1 MNSWSS
7 TPVFLRFFL
16 IIIGFGWQWM
26 IEAHKGRH
34 HNSKGTAA
42 AGPTLLG
49 HWDAN
54 NVADKSYA
62 NGSSEAA
69 GHQRAPLFDWESSPL
84 PSWSSSMD
92 SLRTGHAEH
101 GHQRIQEVT
110 TTLGQTAFLHC
121 RVRYLADRR
130 VLWMR
135 QRDLHIL
142 TSGLH
147 TYTNDWRI
155 SAVHVTVRQPPHG
168 GPVVPANGED
178 VSSSPSFAPV
188 ANGNAAMAS
197 SASRNASGPADS
209 SSSVWDD
216 EDGVWSE
223 WTLRIRSTEAKD
235 AGLYEC
241 QVSTEPKI
249 SKIYRLHVVVSKA
262 SILGSAELFVKK
274 GSDINLTCVTLTEEH
289 QPPSQNA
296 PMGVN
301 KTPHYF
307 TWHHNGQVLNY
318 SARGGMSVTTD
329 TIDGQSRLL
338 LARAAPR
345 DSGNYTCVPGPGA
358 TPASVT
364 VHVLNG
370 EQPAAMQRD
379 NAACLVTP
387 WWTSLPGIVART
399 STVSCWTALLTLA
412 VSSSWLTRSQLCDVT

>member
-1 MNSWSS
+1 
-7 TPVFLRFFL
+7 
-16 IIIGFGWQWM
+16 M

-34 HNSKGTAA
+34 HNSKGSAA
-42 AGPTLLG
+42 TLLG

-54 NVADKSYA
+54 SVADKSYGG
-62 NGSSEAA
+62 NGSEAA
-69 GHQRAPLFDWESSPL
+69 AHQRAPLFDWESTTLAGWSPPL
-84 PSWSSSMD
+84 D
-92 SLRTGHAEH
+92 ALRVEHVEH
-101 GHQRIQEVT
+101 GPQRIQEVT

-155 SAVHVTVRQPPHG
+155 SAVHVTVRQPPHAG
-168 GPVVPANGED
+168 QAFPSNKDD
-178 VSSSPSFAPV
+178 VSSSYPPA
-188 ANGNAAMAS
+188 ANTPIRS
-197 SASRNASGPADS
+197 PASRNASVSPDS
-209 SSSVWDD
+209 SASSVWDD
-216 EDGVWSE
+216 EEGVWSE

-274 GSDINLTCVTLTEEH
+274 GSDINLTCVTVTEEH

-338 LARAAPR
+338 LARAGPR

-358 TPASVT
+358 APASVT

-379 NAACLVTP
+379 NAACLATP
-387 WWTSLPGIVART
+387 WWTSLPGIVTRT
-399 STVSCWTALLTLA
+399 SAASCWTALLTLA

>member
-1 MNSWSS
+1 
-7 TPVFLRFFL
+7 
-16 IIIGFGWQWM
+16 M

-42 AGPTLLG
+42 AAATLLG

-54 NVADKSYA
+54 NVADKS
-62 NGSSEAA
+62 NGSSESA
-69 GHQRAPLFDWESSPL
+69 GHQRAPLFDWESSTS
-84 PSWSSSMD
+84 PSWSAALD
-92 SLRTGHAEH
+92 SLRMEH
-101 GHQRIQEVT
+101 VERAPQRVQEVT

-155 SAVHVTVRQPPHG
+155 SAVHVTVRQPPNA
-168 GPVVPANGED
+168 GPAVPSNPD
-178 VSSSPSFAPV
+178 DFSSPFPLV
-188 ANGNAAMAS
+188 ANGNAPIRS
-197 SASRNASGPADS
+197 PASRNASSDS

-216 EDGVWSE
+216 EEGVWSE

-274 GSDINLTCVTLTEEH
+274 GSDINLTCVTVTEEH

-296 PMGVN
+296 PVGVN

-307 TWHHNGQVLNY
+307 TWHHNEQVLNY

-329 TIDGQSRLL
+329 TIGGQSRLL
-338 LARAAPR
+338 LARADPR

-358 TPASVT
+358 TAASVT

-387 WWTSLPGIVART
+387 WWTSLPGIVTRA
-399 STVSCWTALLTLA
+399 STASCWTALLTLA